1 MFLKKGIKN
10 TTKKILYR
18 SGLANFLLGCNS
30 HKLLILCHHRIAP
43 PGDKFTYLG
52 VSQDIFEQQIVF
64 LKKYF
69 KIVSFKEGAESLKT
83 GSIRESLL
91 VLNFD
96 DGYRDNYLYAF
107 PILKKYNIT
116 ATIFLA
122 AGFIGTKEQFWWD
135 IVADIILGSSHLKG
149 KEIEKMDMIDG
160 INDSL
165 QKISPKER
173 NIKIEVIRKKLE
185 FSGNDRGEREILNW
199 EEIKEMSRYG
209 IEFGSHT
216 LTHPDLTL
224 LGKDGLIREISMSK
238 QVLEGALGKEI
249 LGFAYPHGFYN
260 DDVKK
265 IVTESNYLYA
275 RTMLNG
281 FNNISEDIFELKCIS
296 GYSYGLDDLAARL
309 SYRGVI

>member
-10 TTKKILYR
+10 ITKKIVYHSR
-18 SGLANFLLGCNS
+18 LADFLLSRNKR
-30 HKLLILCHHRIAP
+30 KLLILCHHRIAP

-52 VSQDIFEQQIVF
+52 VPQDIFEQQIVF
-64 LKKYF
+64 LKRYF
-69 KIVSFKEGAESLKT
+69 KIVSFKEGVESLKT
-83 GSIRESLL
+83 GSIRKSLV

-185 FSGNDRGEREILNW
+185 FSENDRGEREILNW

-281 FNNISEDIFELKCIS
+281 FNNMSEDIFELKCIS
-296 GYSYGLDDLAARL
+296 GYSYGLDDLATRL